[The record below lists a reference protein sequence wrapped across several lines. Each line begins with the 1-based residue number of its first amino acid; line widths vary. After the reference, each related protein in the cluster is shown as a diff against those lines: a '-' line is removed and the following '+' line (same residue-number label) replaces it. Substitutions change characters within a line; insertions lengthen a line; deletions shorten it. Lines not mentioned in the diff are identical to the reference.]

1 MIKISKNLYG
11 YKECEEGMRYIYI
24 YMSMVSEPSGREVGF
39 VLGVLAYPRIGSSV
53 PRSASLA
60 GWAVVSCG

>member
-11 YKECEEGMRYIYI
+11 YKECEEVMRYI

-53 PRSASLA
+53 PRSASPT
-60 GWAVVSCG
+60 G